1 MPPTLSTRIHWP
13 WDWPLRVEPWKP
25 RRRITWHMPGWPQPT
40 ASSANG
46 RQWAGRCTRCLRMRP
61 NFAALVRAEF
71 ARWWTA
77 DYAENFIDVLRKAG
91 LEVPPGNAAAAP
103 VAG

>member
-1 MPPTLSTRIHWP
+1 
-13 WDWPLRVEPWKP
+13 VEAAPSNHLAHAGLAAAYGQLGE
-25 RRRITWHMPGWPQPT
+25 RE
-40 ASSANG
+40 AVG
-46 RQWAGRCTRCLRMRP
+46 RALHALHALLRMRP

-71 ARWWTA
+71 AKWRTA